1 MGQHEAMVVPLLD
14 NSVLDRLK
22 LELDYDEGIWKVFIQ
37 DFVALLPARIERL
50 RMALTTGDPVTSKDA
65 VLSLKTAS
73 QMVGAER
80 LAALAV
86 DLQRAIRNDS
96 PDGPR
101 SIVLPRLAVAHL
113 PRIRQCAQQTT
124 HLLER
129 HLHGYGA

>member
-1 MGQHEAMVVPLLD
+1 MIPHEALIVPLLD
-14 NSVLDRLK
+14 STVLDRLQ
-22 LELDYDEGIWKVFIQ
+22 LELDYDEGVWKVFIQ

-80 LAALAV
+80 LAGLAF

-113 PRIRQCAQQTT
+113 PRIRQCAQQTIYI
-124 HLLER
+124 LEK
-129 HLHGYGA
+129 HLHGDGA